1 MMFMSRWLS
10 YRPPAPFS
18 QIIFTLSSCVI
29 PGLTGD
35 LVIPDLLV
43 IPGLTGDLFAASGCN
58 TGRLLLRSPVRVN
71 AP

>member
-10 YRPPAPFS
+10 FGHLLL
-18 QIIFTLSSCVI
+18 LSRLDIVI

-43 IPGLTGDLFAASGCN
+43 IPD
-58 TGRLLLRSPVRVN
+58 
-71 AP
+71 

>member
-1 MMFMSRWLS
+1 
-10 YRPPAPFS
+10 
-18 QIIFTLSSCVI
+18 
-29 PGLTGD
+29 LTGN

-43 IPGLTGDLFAASGCN
+43 IPGLTGDLFAVSGCN

>member
-10 YRPPAPFS
+10 FGHLLLLSP
-18 QIIFTLSSCVI
+18 IIFTLRSCVI
-29 PGLTGD
+29 PGLSGD

>member
-10 YRPPAPFS
+10 FGHLLL
-18 QIIFTLSSCVI
+18 LSRLDIVI
-29 PGLTGD
+29 PGLS
-35 LVIPDLLV
+35 
-43 IPGLTGDLFAASGCN
+43 GDLFAVSGCN